1 MRFASLIS
9 TKTDTTFFFIINILI
24 LIFFLAIVPI
34 EYFSER
40 NGSGGNVNGTKIK
53 SINEENRV

>member
-1 MRFASLIS
+1 MA
-9 TKTDTTFFFIINILI
+9 FFV
-24 LIFFLAIVPI
+24 LAIVPI

-40 NGSGGNVNGTKIK
+40 NGAGGTSNGSKIK

>member
-1 MRFASLIS
+1 MCFGL
-9 TKTDTTFFFIINILI
+9 FFIQRTKEKFYV
-24 LIFFLAIVPI
+24 IFGFFILAIVPI

-40 NGSGGNVNGTKIK
+40 NVLNGNTNGTKIK